1 MRSATMSYSFTIPW
15 KLPGL
20 NDYISALDHNRYSGA
35 KLKKDT
41 ELGIR
46 ACIRKYM
53 PSNLKIP
60 YRVQVEITFY
70 EPNRKRDYDNIESAV
85 KFIMDAL
92 VQEKVILND
101 NQKHT
106 YPPRYIHKI
115 DAANPRV
122 EVTIIPDVNSP
133 IGGKNES
140 N

>member
-1 MRSATMSYSFTIPW
+1 MIYSFTIPW
-15 KLPGL
+15 RLPGL

-46 ACIRKYM
+46 ACIRRYM

-60 YRVQVEITFY
+60 YRVQVNIEFY

-92 VQEKVILND
+92 VQERVILND
-101 NQKHT
+101 NQRHT
-106 YPPRYIHKI
+106 FPPHYTHHV
-115 DAANPRV
+115 DPANPRV
-122 EVTIIPDVNSP
+122 EVTIIPDINSP
-133 IGGKNES
+133 LERKDNE
-140 N
+140 NT